1 MNVLFTAE
9 RLHVLKGETWHP
21 GPSITAAFPKTEEP
35 PRFNAVSILT
45 IPEMYQKGYL
55 KVQMPDKK

>member
-9 RLHVLKGETWHP
+9 RLHVLTEGETWHP

-35 PRFNAVSILT
+35 PRFNAV
-45 IPEMYQKGYL
+45 
-55 KVQMPDKK
+55 